1 MNLTRSSLNN
11 PAAIL
16 VIVALIFVFGAIS
29 IAKLPIQLTPDIEQP
44 QITIST
50 GWRSASPQEM
60 ESVIIEPQENVVK
73 NTRGV
78 TDVTTSIN
86 SGFGNITLTFAV
98 GSDMQ
103 QAMLD
108 VINKLN
114 QAPPLPLDAI
124 EPVVAAGGG
133 RGGPNAASLL
143 VKILDTNPNKNMGS
157 YQKLIEDVVEP
168 RLARIPGIGQVNLNS
183 KRPKELRISFDP
195 YQAAAMGIELGKI
208 SSTIARSADISGG
221 FADVGRRQ
229 YTVRFIGQYDVS
241 SLNDMII
248 GYQSQR
254 PIFLKDIAT
263 IEETLVDRFGL
274 TLRNGSP
281 AYYITV
287 TRNNDANTVKL
298 LDDINLAINE
308 LNTGVLAEHGVTID
322 LSFDSS
328 VHIRN
333 ALTLVKSNLGLGVLL
348 ALGVLWLFLRGLKP
362 TLIIASTIP
371 ISLMVAFLGLSLFD
385 RSLNVISL
393 AGLAFAVGLVLDA
406 AIIVQENIVRLRA
419 NGLKNHKAVLLGAF
433 QVTGA
438 LFASTATSVA
448 IFLPILFM
456 QGIEGQL
463 FSDLALTL
471 SIAVVASLIA
481 AITVLPIASK
491 YWLKD
496 LPKADPFEH
505 YWQKITSLVMRLTNS
520 STKRYTW
527 ISILL
532 GGSLAISALLVPKTD
547 FMPRTPIDGF
557 FFNISLPPGGNLNF
571 IDKEMA
577 QLVKARIQP
586 HLTGEQLPKIKS
598 YNFYSYGASFS
609 GGFIY
614 ADDPSKV
621 EELMTIVRSDILAD
635 LPDTQVYLFRG
646 SMINVSGGGNGRSI
660 NLDIQGPNLEELM
673 LTAQTGIS
681 AINQHMPGVSA
692 QPIPGLSM
700 AEPELQLIPNDRR
713 IAQAGLNRN
722 DVANAVRAFTDGLF
736 VSEYFDGNNRMN
748 IILRGSDWS
757 NPDELATLPIYTPLA
772 GVQTLGELT
781 KIKRTV
787 GPTQLRRVDGKRTIS
802 LRVSPPEDMSLEEA
816 ISTLNE
822 NVIPLMNQVLP
833 NNATIK
839 LSGNANKMKRAITDM
854 ITNFILALIIL
865 FLLMTALFKSAKDSL
880 LVLLVMPMAV
890 AGGVA
895 SLAILNL
902 VTFQS
907 LDLLTM
913 IGFIILLGLV
923 VNNAILLVDQTRVAE
938 REGAN
943 RRVAVAQA
951 VRIRARPVYMSTLT
965 SIFGMLPLMVM
976 PGVGA
981 EIYRGLAT
989 VIVGG
994 MAISAIFTLILLPSL
1009 LRLGEETDSGS
1020 FDNMNAKDLQ
1030 IENLEK
1036 LQSKAVNG

>member
-60 ESVIIEPQENVVK
+60 ESMIIEPQENVVK

-86 SGFGNITLTFAV
+86 SGFGNITLTFDV
-98 GSDMQ
+98 GTNMQ

-143 VKILDTNPNKNMGS
+143 VKILDNNPDKNMGN

-195 YQAAAMGIELGKI
+195 YKAAAMGIELGKI

-229 YTVRFIGQYDVS
+229 YTVRFIGQFDVS

-254 PIFLKDIAT
+254 PIFLKDIAS

-274 TLRNGSP
+274 TLRNGNP

-308 LNTGVLAEHGVTID
+308 LNSGVLAQHGVKID

-348 ALGVLWLFLRGLKP
+348 ALGILWLFLRGLKP

-371 ISLMVAFLGLSLFD
+371 ISLMVAFLGLSIFD

-419 NGLKNHKAVLLGAF
+419 NGVKNHKAVILGAF

-471 SIAVVASLIA
+471 SIAVVASLVA

-491 YWLKD
+491 FWLKD

-505 YWQKITSLVMRLTNS
+505 YWQKITNLVMRLTNS
-520 STKRYTW
+520 SMKRFTW
-527 ISILL
+527 IGLLL
-532 GGSLAISALLVPKTD
+532 GGSIALSVILIPKTD

-571 IDKEMA
+571 IDQEMA
-577 QLVKARIQP
+577 QLVKKRIQP

-621 EELMTIVRSDILAD
+621 EELMNIVRSDILAD

-673 LTAQTGIS
+673 LTAQEGIG
-681 AINQHMPGVSA
+681 AISQNMPGVNA

-736 VSEYFDGNNRMN
+736 VSEYFDGNDRMN
-748 IILRGSDWS
+748 IILRGSQWS
-757 NPDELATLPIYTPLA
+757 NPDELASLPIYTPLA

-781 KIKRTV
+781 QIKRTV

-822 NVIPLMNQVLP
+822 KVIPIMNKVLP
-833 NNATIK
+833 ANATIK
-839 LSGNANKMKRAITDM
+839 LSGNANKMKQAITDM
-854 ITNFILALIIL
+854 ITNFVLALVIL
-865 FLLMTALFKSAKDSL
+865 FLLMTALFKSAKDSM

-895 SLAILNL
+895 SLSLLNL

-938 REGAN
+938 YEGAN

-1009 LRLGEETDSGS
+1009 LRLGEESNKGS
-1020 FDNMNAKDLQ
+1020 FDNISAKDLH
-1030 IENLEK
+1030 IDK
-1036 LQSKAVNG
+1036 LNNAQSTAVNE